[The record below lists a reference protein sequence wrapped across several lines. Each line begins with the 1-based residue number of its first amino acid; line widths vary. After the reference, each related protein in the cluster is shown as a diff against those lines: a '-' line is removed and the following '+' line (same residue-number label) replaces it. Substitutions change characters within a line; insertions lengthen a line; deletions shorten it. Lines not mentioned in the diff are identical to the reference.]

1 MPRANR
7 RLVVWSIAMTVVAVA
22 GTFAFLARHRLR
34 AWIPQR
40 SATEAPAP
48 NASSA
53 SAPEA
58 GTPRGDVSLDARRRQ
73 LIGVRTTTV
82 ARASTSSPIR
92 AVGVVRADE
101 TRLTDVNVKV
111 EGWIR
116 DLRVDYTGQPVSRG
130 QALFT
135 LYSPDLLATERE
147 YVLAL
152 KNRDE
157 VRASVVSEARNRA
170 ESLIASA
177 RQRLLLWDLTSD
189 QMARLEQTLEPET
202 AVTYHS
208 PVAGFVLEKM
218 AVAGMHVTPGQTL
231 YRVANLGVVWIEADA
246 YEHDLPAIRVNATAR
261 VTLDA
266 YAAEPLTA
274 RVVFI
279 SPTLQPE
286 TRTAKVRFEVP
297 NPQGRLKPGMYA
309 NVEIGTSP
317 SSALV
322 VPVDALLDSG
332 REQLVFV
339 AQGDGTFTP
348 RQVQIGAR
356 RQDVVEIAAGL
367 KEGDQIAS
375 SAAFFLDSESQLRAG
390 VSGYETGPTPERAST
405 AAQLAIT
412 LHTQV
417 DPPKTG
423 ENTFEV
429 TVKDASGRP
438 IADAD
443 VAIQFFMPAMPTM
456 NMPAMRNT
464 VKVTPVGGGLYRG
477 TGEIMMAGRWEAT
490 VTVSRSGQRLGSLQ
504 TTVVAR

>member
-1 MPRANR
+1 MSPANR
-7 RLVVWSIAMTVVAVA
+7 RLVAWSAAIAVVAIA
-22 GTFAFLARHRLR
+22 GTLAFLARHTLR
-34 AWIPQR
+34 EWIPHR
-40 SATEAPAP
+40 ASTDAPAP
-48 NASSA
+48 SA
-53 SAPEA
+53 SGVAAPEA

-82 ARASTSSPIR
+82 ARASTSTPIR

-116 DLRVDYTGQPVSRG
+116 DLRVDYTGQPVNRG
-130 QALFT
+130 QTLFS

-147 YVLAL
+147 YVLAV
-152 KNRDE
+152 KNREE
-157 VRASVVSEARNRA
+157 VRAAVVPEARSRA

-177 RQRLLLWDLTSD
+177 RQRLLQWDLPSD
-189 QMARLEQTLEPET
+189 QMARLEQTLEPEAT
-202 AVTYHS
+202 VTFRS
-208 PVAGFVLEKM
+208 PVDGFVLEKM

-274 RVVFI
+274 RVAFI
-279 SPTLQPE
+279 SPSLQPE
-286 TRTAKVRFEVP
+286 TRTAKVRFEIA

-339 AQGDGTFTP
+339 ADGDGTFTP
-348 RQVQIGAR
+348 RHVQIGAR
-356 RQDVVEIAAGL
+356 RQDVVEIASGL

-390 VSGYETGPTPERAST
+390 VGGYEAGPAAGLTST

-412 LHTQV
+412 LRTQV
-417 DPPKTG
+417 DPPRTG

-429 TVKDASGRP
+429 TVKDASGRA
-438 IADAD
+438 IADAE

-464 VKVTPVGGGLYRG
+464 VKVPPVSGGLYRG

-490 VTVSRSGQRLGSLQ
+490 VSVSRGGQRLGSLQ

>member
-1 MPRANR
+1 VR
-7 RLVVWSIAMTVVAVA
+7 RVILGIVLIGLVAVA
-22 GTFAFLARHRLR
+22 AFFAFGGRQRIGGMFSHRSESQEP
-34 AWIPQR
+34 A
-40 SATEAPAP
+40 AVAPAP
-48 NASSA
+48 PA
-53 SAPEA
+53 SAA
-58 GTPRGDVSLDARRRQ
+58 TPRGDFSLDSRRRQ

-82 ARASTSSPIR
+82 ARATTSSPIR
-92 AVGVVRADE
+92 AVGVVKADE

-116 DLRVDYTGQPVSRG
+116 DLRVDFTGQPVAKG
-130 QALFT
+130 QVLFT
-135 LYSPDLLATERE
+135 LFSPDLLATERE

-157 VRASVVSEARNRA
+157 VRASIVPEARGRA
-170 ESLIASA
+170 DSLVAAA
-177 RQRLLLWDLTSD
+177 RQRLLQWDLPDD
-189 QMARLEQTLEPET
+189 QIARLEQTLEPET
-202 AVTYHS
+202 NVPFRS
-208 PVAGFVLEKM
+208 PVDGFVLEKM
-218 AVAGMHVTPGQTL
+218 AVAGMHVTAGQTL
-231 YRVANLGVVWIEADA
+231 YRIANLGVVWIEADA
-246 YEHDLPAIRVNATAR
+246 YEHDLPAIRIGATAR

-266 YAAEPLTA
+266 YPADHLTA
-274 RVVFI
+274 RVVFL
-279 SPTLQPE
+279 SPALQPE

-297 NPQGRLKPGMYA
+297 NPRGRLKPGMYA

-339 AQGDGTFTP
+339 AGEDGTFTP
-348 RQVQIGAR
+348 RRVQVGAR
-356 RQDVVEIAAGL
+356 RQDVVEIVAGV
-367 KEGDQIAS
+367 KEGDQVAS

-390 VSGYETGPTPERAST
+390 VSGYEPEPTPDDAPT

-412 LHTQV
+412 LHTQP

-423 ENTFEV
+423 ENTFDV

-438 IADAD
+438 IADAE

-464 VKVTPVGGGLYRG
+464 VKLPSVGGGVYRG

-490 VTVSRSGQRLGSLQ
+490 VTVSRGAQRLGSLQ